1 MAKKGFNY
9 WYTCSIIDKEIL
21 SIQENLEANIN
32 GLIAEICP
40 YIPEEAL
47 IKLAEDYVTSFYS
60 DIESHIEAVRS
71 ANSDI
76 RNAAERQIEEQQTDI
91 ENLQYDLDN
100 KEREVSDLE
109 SEVARL
115 EDEIESLKQDK
126 EELRQMLNDY
136 QEY

>member
-1 MAKKGFNY
+1 MGKKGFDY
-9 WYTCSIIDKEIL
+9 WYTCPIIDKEIL

-47 IKLAEDYVTSFYS
+47 VKLAEQYATDFYS
-60 DIESHIEAVRS
+60 DIENHIEAVRT

-76 RNAAERQIEEQQTDI
+76 RNAAEKQVEEQQTDI

-109 SEVARL
+109 SEVNRL
-115 EDEIESLKQDK
+115 EDEIEDLKQDVS
-126 EELRQMLNDY
+126 ELKQTINDF
-136 QEY
+136 EYE